1 MLRKSSR
8 FQVQLAAFLD
18 ALLVAGAM
26 FAARFAHKIVNF
38 YDSQN
43 LFSDFDLLWGR
54 LWLVLLPIP
63 VWLFFLNFFGLYDH
77 ILDPTPKRRLSSVL
91 QAAFLSLTTTL
102 TVLYVSRY
110 YFPRSLLVLHAAIAA
125 VLVWLR
131 ARVLQPI
138 LVSRIASPP
147 HVLLVGASG
156 PAAAI
161 ADSLAALPGGR
172 LQCIGLVSPKPPPPG
187 FPLPCLGTLSD
198 FPSVLH
204 ANVVDAAIVLSA
216 GSPAGQIETV
226 LSQCAT
232 EGVEIWLLPAQL
244 PHAPTL
250 PVLDD
255 FNGRPMLVFSQN
267 DHPAWGLALK
277 RLGDILISA
286 ALLLLLSPLFL
297 LFAILVKRSSPG
309 PVFFSQIRSTRHGRT
324 FPMYKFRTMVANAEA
339 LRATLADQNE
349 VTGPV
354 FKIKNDPRVTPI
366 GRFLRRYSLDE
377 LPQLWNVLRGDMS
390 LVGPR
395 PPIPAEVEQYEP
407 WQRRRLSMRS
417 GCTCLW
423 QVGGRNALDFDEW
436 MRLDLQYIDNWS
448 LFLDFKILLQ
458 TFSAMLRGTGF

>member
-1 MLRKSSR
+1 MKPLL
-8 FQVQLAAFLD
+8 FLLA
-18 ALLVAGAM
+18 
-26 FAARFAHKIVNF
+26 I
-38 YDSQN
+38 
-43 LFSDFDLLWGR
+43 
-54 LWLVLLPIP
+54 
-63 VWLFFLNFFGLYDH
+63 
-77 ILDPTPKRRLSSVL
+77 
-91 QAAFLSLTTTL
+91 
-102 TVLYVSRY
+102 
-110 YFPRSLLVLHAAIAA
+110 
-125 VLVWLR
+125 
-131 ARVLQPI
+131 
-138 LVSRIASPP
+138 
-147 HVLLVGASG
+147 
-156 PAAAI
+156 
-161 ADSLAALPGGR
+161 SLAAASSLASLPAGR
-172 LQCIGLVSPKPPPPG
+172 LQCIGLVSPDSPPPS
-187 FPLPCLGTLSD
+187 FPLPCLGSLFD

-204 ANVVDAAIVLSA
+204 SNVVDAAIVLSSGA
-216 GSPAGQIETV
+216 PADQIESV

-255 FNGRPMLVFSQN
+255 FDGRPMLVFSQN

-423 QVGGRNALDFDEW
+423 QVGGRNALSFEDW

-448 LFLDFKILLQ
+448 LFLDFKILAKTL
-458 TFSAMLRGTGF
+458 SAMIRGTGF